1 VLPYNRRNKPKS
13 KTTRMFRLVRHVAA
27 SGAKLADSAAPC
39 SAKSFI
45 FLESFKRESKSAI
58 ECMVDVGKL

>member
-1 VLPYNRRNKPKS
+1 
-13 KTTRMFRLVRHVAA
+13 MFRLVRQVAA

-58 ECMVDVGKL
+58 ECMVDVGKLWR